1 MNADE
6 MRAKFHALGHDREAI
21 LTQSAPASVVRDAI
35 RARIAE
41 LERIAQALTT
51 EIKRIEAP
59 LFELDNARS
68 ALVRALKGKTGEA
81 PPSKALPMDTK
92 AIADLIAAMNL
103 KSSVLLQVQGGP
115 GGGPDPRVDAAMAA
129 IETLAARIDAM
140 PKQAA
145 FDPSTIYADMKT
157 LAEAV
162 QIHGTG
168 LTDLKTSVV
177 QIRGDLGAFAALIEK
192 AKH

>member
-21 LTQSAPASVVRDAI
+21 LAQSAPASVVRDAI
-35 RARIAE
+35 RGRIAE

-129 IETLAARIDAM
+129 IDTLAARIDAM
-140 PKQAA
+140 PKTA
-145 FDPSTIYADMKT
+145 FDVTPIYADMKT
-157 LAEAV
+157 LAESVQAHGAV
-162 QIHGTG
+162 
-168 LTDLKTSVV
+168 LTKVGNEV
-177 QIRGDLGAFAALIEK
+177 AQIRRDLGAFAAEIERAK
-192 AKH
+192 A